1 MAHPVRVFE
10 PPPSTSLEPV
20 VSHRAR
26 HRLALPGSPAPR
38 FARPGTSPDYAPDLA
53 WEPVHLALDLTPDA
67 AQRAM
72 AGELVL
78 TAACRDP
85 RSRELVLD
93 AVDLD
98 IAGVESVS
106 GGALTWRNDGTRLHI
121 RWDDSAKRGDERKV
135 RVVWTVER
143 PLSGLVG
150 PALDRTAADGAFL
163 ATDHETQRARYW
175 LPCVDHPSV
184 RPSLDI
190 ALTVP
195 ADHTA
200 LSAGAFVSD
209 TPSPDGTTHTVRW
222 HLRDGCPSY
231 LTCIA
236 TGQFAESDGGVHTT
250 ADGRTVPIALYAPH
264 PLTADDL
271 ARSFGPTREMLD
283 WMTGFLDSTFPY
295 PKYFQFAVP
304 GIGGAMENI
313 SLVSWDD
320 AWIADARLHEE
331 IGWLIDLINLHEM
344 AHTWFG
350 DVVVCRDHAHSW
362 LKESWA
368 TYMESVWLEDTV
380 GTDAMHIQLADERR
394 AYFSEADGN
403 YIRPLATRYF
413 DSAWDLYD
421 RHLYPGGAVRLHL
434 LRHELGDDAF
444 WRGVR
449 SYLARFRNRVVETD
463 DLRRELEAASGRSLA
478 SFFDHWVHSPGY
490 PRLTASWSY
499 GLEQREGTLTV
510 SRKSW
515 PKDSGV
521 PDFELPIT
529 VAVEQADGVW
539 VRKSARL
546 KGASVRLAFE
556 LPKDA
561 SQVVVDPDSVLPA
574 KIKLELGAD
583 QLMRSVAHCPHI
595 RGRLDAATALGDK
608 ASRKGLQAIAD
619 AYASEPYW
627 QVRGH
632 LASRLGGAQTHFAA
646 SLLAGLLSEET
657 EAPAM
662 HGLLTAC
669 GQHRNAALAE
679 AICAWID
686 AGDRPYRAH
695 GAALLALGKQR
706 DVLHEARLVKASADM
721 SWWGWVARGAVQGLG
736 ELRTE
741 TATAVV
747 SALAT
752 NPATRRPVRI
762 SAAEA
767 LGKAGRWQ
775 PRAQREQVLDT
786 LSDLCGDAEYGVRM
800 GAARGLG
807 QLGESAGAG
816 AVRKLAATGI
826 TVQDRPRVEKLA
838 ERIGKADSGGIV
850 AALEKKIDSLA
861 DQVRK
866 LSERMDSTTSLDT
879 EKSSARK

>member
-1 MAHPVRVFE
+1 
-10 PPPSTSLEPV
+10 

-26 HRLALPGSPAPR
+26 HRLSIPGSPAPR
-38 FARPGTSPDYAPDLA
+38 FARPGVSPDYAPDLA
-53 WEPVHLALDLTPDA
+53 WEPVHMQLDLTPDA
-67 AQRAM
+67 QRRAM
-72 AGELVL
+72 SGGLVL
-78 TAACRDP
+78 TAKCRDP

-93 AVDLD
+93 AVELD
-98 IAGVESVS
+98 ISAVESVE
-106 GGALTWRNDGTRLHI
+106 GGPLTWRNDGSRLHI
-121 RWDDSAKRGDERKV
+121 RWTAPAGRGEERKV
-135 RVVWTVER
+135 SVTWTVER
-143 PLSGLVG
+143 PMSGLIG
-150 PALDRTAADGAFL
+150 PAADRTDADGAFL

-184 RPSLDI
+184 RPALDV

-195 ADHTA
+195 SDHTA
-200 LSAGAFVSD
+200 LAAGAFVDD
-209 TPSPDGTTHTVRW
+209 TPSEDARTHTVRW
-222 HLRDGCPSY
+222 RLRDGCPSY

-236 TGQFAESDGGVHTT
+236 TGQFAEADGGTHTT

-264 PLTADDL
+264 PLTSEDL

-320 AWIADARLHEE
+320 AWVVDARLHEE
-331 IGWLIDLINLHEM
+331 IGWLVDLINLHEM

-368 TYMESVWLEDTV
+368 TYMESAWLEDTV
-380 GTDAMHIQLADERR
+380 GTDALHIQLADERR

-421 RHLYPGGAVRLHL
+421 RHLYPGGAIRLHL

-449 SYLARFRNRVVETD
+449 AYLARYRNRVVETD
-463 DLRRELEAASGRSLA
+463 DFRRELEEASGRSLA

-490 PRLTASWSY
+490 PRLSASWGHDLTES
-499 GLEQREGTLTV
+499 EGTLTV
-510 SRKSW
+510 RRKAW

-529 VAVEQADGVW
+529 VAVERADGSW
-539 VRKSARL
+539 VRRSTRL
-546 KGASVRLAFE
+546 ERDSVRLTFALE
-556 LPKDA
+556 ADA
-561 SQVVVDPDSVLPA
+561 RQVVVDPDSVLPA

-583 QLMRSVAHCPHI
+583 QLMRSVAHCPHV
-595 RGRLDAATALGDK
+595 RGRLDAASALGEK
-608 ASRKGLQAIAD
+608 GSRKGLQAIAD
-619 AYASEPYW
+619 AYASEAHW
-627 QVRGH
+627 QVRAH
-632 LASRLGGAQTHFAA
+632 FASCIGGAQSAFAA
-646 SLLAGLLSEET
+646 ELLAGLLSVEAD
-657 EAPAM
+657 APAM

-669 GQHRNAALAE
+669 GQHRDARLAD
-679 AICAWID
+679 AVCAWLD
-686 AGDRPYRAH
+686 AGDRPYRAA

-706 DVLHEARLVKASADM
+706 DARHEARLVEASADT

-741 TATAVV
+741 A
-747 SALAT
+747 SARVLSTLAT
-752 NPATRRPVRI
+752 DTATRRPVRI
-762 SAAEA
+762 AATEA

-786 LSDLCGDAEYGVRM
+786 LSDLCRDAEYGVRM
-800 GAARGLG
+800 AAARGLG
-807 QLGESAGAG
+807 QLGELAAAG
-816 AVRKLAATGI
+816 AVRKLAATGV
-826 TVQDRPRVEKLA
+826 TLQDRPRVEKLA
-838 ERIGKADSGGIV
+838 ERIGKADSAGVV
-850 AALEKKIDSLA
+850 AALEKKVDALTE
-861 DQVRK
+861 QVRK
-866 LSERMDSTTSLDT
+866 LAEKVDRTPDKAHGKSE
-879 EKSSARK
+879 